1 MSDLGPDHL
10 THLIRHGPHPF
21 ADLRFAAKTR
31 RDAEED

>member
-10 THLIRHGPHPF
+10 THLIWHGPHPF
-21 ADLRFAAKTR
+21 ADLRYAAKTR